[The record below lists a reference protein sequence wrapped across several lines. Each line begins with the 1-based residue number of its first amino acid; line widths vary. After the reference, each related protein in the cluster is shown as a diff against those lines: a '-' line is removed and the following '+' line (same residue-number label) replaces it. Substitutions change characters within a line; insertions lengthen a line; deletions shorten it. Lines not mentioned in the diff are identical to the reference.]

1 MKTFSPAVVVWVSH
15 ELSQGVQDFS
25 DQGMGLPEP
34 LLPNVQGLT
43 ETGLRQNKIPLLHSV
58 HKNKFKKLL
67 SKLTQKFRSNTLYI
81 YYKNNETTK
90 LDLKIENTKSIEAFI
105 YRNYIG
111 NDGKLI
117 IIIQCNYQF
126 QMTFYSNKSVLGV
139 F

>member
-1 MKTFSPAVVVWVSH
+1 
-15 ELSQGVQDFS
+15 
-25 DQGMGLPEP
+25 MGLPKP

-58 HKNKFKKLL
+58 HKNKLKKLL

-126 QMTFYSNKSVLGV
+126 QMTFYSNKSV
-139 F
+139 